1 MTVQK
6 RISSRGRTEDG
17 SPNPVDVSVGRRL
30 RIRRINLGM
39 SQTQLAE
46 LTGLTFQQV
55 QKYEHG
61 QNRIS
66 ASRLWDLSQVLR
78 VPVEYFYSGINAE
91 IAAQSPR
98 CLTAEKMPPLN
109 IKAQDPM
116 FGDDAIELITAY
128 NRIANR
134 TAARAVIKLLQ
145 AMVHRGV
152 SDSN

>member
-17 SPNPVDVSVGRRL
+17 SPNPVDVSVGRR
-30 RIRRINLGM
+30 IYQRRINLGM
-39 SQTQLAE
+39 SQTQLGE
-46 LTGLTFQQV
+46 MLGLTFQQV

-145 AMVHRGV
+145 AMNHR
-152 SDSN
+152 SIPENN